1 LLFKELSLLYNRKI
15 QHFAHTSWLFSENER
30 SLEGKEYYVDLL
42 SVLNPVAQQRGMM
55 NIIKPNQRPSTL
67 EGATVGLVWSGTHGG
82 DLALNRAG
90 EMIQERFSNV
100 SVNFYTGGNYPSPPH
115 IVKQAAEECDVVIGA
130 TAD

>member
-1 LLFKELSLLYNRKI
+1 M
-15 QHFAHTSWLFSENER
+15 
-30 SLEGKEYYVDLL
+30 DLL
-42 SVLNPVAQQRGMM
+42 SVLNPVAQQRGML